1 MSFYLKYRPQT
12 FFHLVGQNHINQTL
26 LNALKT
32 ERVSH
37 AYLFTG
43 PRGTGKT
50 STARLM
56 AKAINCLNPKE
67 NEPCNECEICTDITD
82 GRLIDLIEIDAAS
95 NRGIDEI
102 RDLREKINFAPSRA
116 KSKIYIIDEVHMLTK
131 EAFNALLK
139 TLEEPPNHVYFIL
152 ATTEVHKIP
161 ETILSRC
168 QRFDFK
174 RIDDKALIDRLKYIA
189 EEEGIEAEDE
199 AIKLIAHHA
208 EGGLRDAIGLLEQ
221 LTTENKLTMDHVR
234 SVLGVS
240 GVASIEKLYESL
252 NAGAVTEALKEITEM
267 HEQGVDLVFFNK
279 RFLEFLRKQLLLS
292 VDENMS
298 AETERILTMI
308 ANFQTAYDQA
318 RYATIPQLPLEI
330 AIVKSTMSV
339 ERGDEAGAG
348 ATAMGAEVGKN
359 VGSSGTAVGS
369 KVDPGA
375 SSVGAQVGPGA
386 AVERS
391 HQSIEAKVDS
401 PKVDVSEQRVP
412 ETFLEKDKQ
421 AEEQN
426 ISAPSE
432 AKAAEAEAEKKS
444 HETEGSVNEQGMGSA
459 MVESAVQNATPEAG
473 DESTMKENQ
482 DGVFQNTTA
491 DLSLELVKKHWQ
503 DFEKKITAPV
513 AKRSFHQASPFRVEG
528 NKLILAF
535 CNQFNL
541 DKMMETQNRSEAEHA
556 IEETLG
562 VKVKLSGEIQ
572 KVAGAMN
579 KEDKKLEEKVLDIF
593 EGEVV

>member
-1 MSFYLKYRPQT
+1 MSFYRKYRPQT
-12 FFHLVGQNHINQTL
+12 FAHLVGQNHINQTL
-26 LNALKT
+26 LNGLKT

-67 NEPCNECEICTDITD
+67 NEPCNECEICTEITD

-102 RDLREKINFAPSRA
+102 RELREKINFAPSRA

-139 TLEEPPNHVYFIL
+139 TLEEPPNHVYFVL

-174 RIDDKALIDRLKYIA
+174 RIDDKTLIDRLKYIA
-189 EEEGIEAEDE
+189 AEEGIEAEEE
-199 AIKLIAHHA
+199 AIKLISHHA

-221 LTTENKLTMDHVR
+221 LTVENKLGMDHVR

-240 GVASIEKLYESL
+240 GIASIEKLYEYL
-252 NAGAVTEALKEITEM
+252 NEGAATVALKEISEM
-267 HEQGVDLVFFNK
+267 YEQGVDLVFFNK

-292 VDENMS
+292 VDENRS
-298 AETERILTMI
+298 ADTERILAMI
-308 ANFQTAYDQA
+308 ANFQIAHDQS
-318 RYATIPQLPLEI
+318 RYTTIPQLPLEV
-330 AIVKSTMSV
+330 AIVKSTIDAGNGRVPGAYSGAV
-339 ERGDEAGAG
+339 AKVNAGANE
-348 ATAMGAEVGKN
+348 T
-359 VGSSGTAVGS
+359 
-369 KVDPGA
+369 
-375 SSVGAQVGPGA
+375 A
-386 AVERS
+386 AVAKGGAPTKRTAERP
-391 HQSIEAKVDS
+391 HQSIAAKLDTT
-401 PKVDVSEQRVP
+401 KVEFSEQRTP
-412 ETFLEKDKQ
+412 EGGLKKDK
-421 AEEQN
+421 AVEEQN
-426 ISAPSE
+426 EESA
-432 AKAAEAEAEKKS
+432 AEKKS
-444 HETEGSVNEQGMGSA
+444 PELDEVSAQNKEVYPEGVAERTVEFQNVAVGSV
-459 MVESAVQNATPEAG
+459 
-473 DESTMKENQ
+473 
-482 DGVFQNTTA
+482 TA
-491 DLSLELVKKHWQ
+491 EISMDLVKKHWQ
-503 DFEKKITAPV
+503 DFEKRITTPV
-513 AKRSFHQASPFRVEG
+513 VKRSFHQSSPSRVEG
-528 NKLILAF
+528 NKLVLVF

-541 DKMMETQNRSEAEHA
+541 DKMMEIQNRSEAEYA
-556 IEETLG
+556 IEEILG

-572 KVAGAMN
+572 KVAGEIN
-579 KEDKKLEEKVLDIF
+579 KEDKILEEKVLDIF

>member
-12 FFHLVGQNHINQTL
+12 FAHLVGQNHINQTL
-26 LNALKT
+26 LNALKA

-139 TLEEPPNHVYFIL
+139 TLEEPPSHVYFIL

-189 EEEGIEAEDE
+189 AEEGIEAEEE
-199 AIKLIAHHA
+199 AIKLITHHA

-234 SVLGVS
+234 AVLGVS
-240 GVASIEKLYESL
+240 GVASIEKLFDSL
-252 NAGAVTEALKEITEM
+252 NSGATTEALKEITEM
-267 HEQGVDLVFFNK
+267 YEQGVDLMFFNK

-292 VDENMS
+292 VDENRPKD
-298 AETERILTMI
+298 TERILAMI
-308 ANFQTAYDQA
+308 ANFQTAHDQA
-318 RYATIPQLPLEI
+318 RYATIPQLPMEI
-330 AIVKSTMSV
+330 AIVKSTMNAGGGSSAG
-339 ERGDEAGAG
+339 EIEAGASAVVG
-348 ATAMGAEVGKN
+348 AKEVSANLQGEVGN
-359 VGSSGTAVGS
+359 NAVAV
-369 KVDPGA
+369 K
-375 SSVGAQVGPGA
+375 
-386 AVERS
+386 AVERP
-391 HQSIEAKVDS
+391 HQSIAVKTDS
-401 PKVDVSEQRVP
+401 PKVEVSEQKLP
-412 ETFLEKDKQ
+412 ESNLPMEQTV
-421 AEEQN
+421 AEQN
-426 ISAPSE
+426 AESA
-432 AKAAEAEAEKKS
+432 AEKKS
-444 HETEGSVNEQGMGSA
+444 
-459 MVESAVQNATPEAG
+459 PEANYG
-473 DESTMKENQ
+473 ISAQDVKETTEIAAEPNANQ
-482 DGVFQNTTA
+482 EAAPGNAVA
-491 DLSLELVKKHWQ
+491 DFSLDLVKKHWL
-503 DFEKKITAPV
+503 DFEKRIVTPV

-528 NKLILAF
+528 NKLVLAF

-579 KEDKKLEEKVLDIF
+579 KEDKELEEKVLDIF

>member
-1 MSFYLKYRPQT
+1 MSFYRKYRPQT
-12 FFHLVGQNHINQTL
+12 FAHLVGQNHINQTL

-56 AKAINCLNPKE
+56 AKAINCLNTKE
-67 NEPCNECEICTDITD
+67 NEPCNECEICTEITD

-116 KSKIYIIDEVHMLTK
+116 KSKVYIIDEVHMLTK

-139 TLEEPPNHVYFIL
+139 TLEEPPSHVYFIL

-174 RIDDKALIDRLKYIA
+174 RIDDNALIERLRYIA
-189 EEEGIEAEDE
+189 AEEGIEAEPE
-199 AIKLIAHHA
+199 AIELIAHHA

-221 LTTENKLTMDHVR
+221 LTTENRLSMDHVK

-240 GVASIEKLYESL
+240 GVASMEKLYEYL
-252 NAGAVTEALKEITEM
+252 NAGASTEGLKEISEM
-267 HEQGVDLVFFNK
+267 YEQGVDLTFFNK
-279 RFLEFLRKQLLLS
+279 RFLEFLRKRLLLS
-292 VDENMS
+292 VDENRY
-298 AETERILTMI
+298 ADTEKILTMI
-308 ANFQTAYDQA
+308 ANFQVAYDQA

-330 AIVKSTMSV
+330 AIVKSTM
-339 ERGDEAGAG
+339 DAGAG
-348 ATAMGAEVGKN
+348 VGA
-359 VGSSGTAVGS
+359 GSS
-369 KVDPGA
+369 A
-375 SSVGAQVGPGA
+375 SEAGVMPAPA
-386 AVERS
+386 AERS

-401 PKVDVSEQRVP
+401 PKVQASEQRVP
-412 ETFLEKDKQ
+412 ESNLPMEKTI
-421 AEEQN
+421 AEQ
-426 ISAPSE
+426 SAESKSSGQRDEEP
-432 AKAAEAEAEKKS
+432 AAEKKS
-444 HETEGSVNEQGMGSA
+444 S
-459 MVESAVQNATPEAG
+459 EAG
-473 DESTMKENQ
+473 EVKEVIGA
-482 DGVFQNTTA
+482 DDAMPATA
-491 DLSLELVKKHWQ
+491 DENSSMNQGTAMDQEMKVDATEAEISIELVKKHWQ
-503 DFEKKITAPV
+503 DFEKKITTPV
-513 AKRSFHQASPFRVEG
+513 AKRSFHQASPFRVQG
-528 NKLILAF
+528 NTLVLAF

-541 DKMMETQNRSEAEHA
+541 DKLMETQNRSEAEHA
-556 IEETLG
+556 IEEILG
-562 VKVKLSGEIQ
+562 AKVKLSGEIQ
-572 KVAGAMN
+572 KVAGEMT
-579 KEDKKLEEKVLDIF
+579 KEDKDLEEKVLDIF